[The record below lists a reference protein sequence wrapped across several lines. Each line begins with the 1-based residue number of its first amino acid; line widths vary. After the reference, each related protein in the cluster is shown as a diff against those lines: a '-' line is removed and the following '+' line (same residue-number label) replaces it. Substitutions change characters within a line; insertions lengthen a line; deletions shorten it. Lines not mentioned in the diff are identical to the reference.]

1 MLFYCT
7 FLFYLSLN
15 FYSLFIV
22 LLTKVISLLIIKIR
36 DILYFDLYFERR
48 IFLKM
53 NIKQKLLNN
62 DCLPQ
67 IKMIY
72 NTDDSG
78 AKLYT
83 DRILN
88 LIENYDSVFHDS
100 SEQLRI
106 FSAPGRTEI
115 GGNHTDHQRG
125 HVLAAGVN
133 LDIVA
138 AVKPNNSDV
147 IQIKSDG
154 YDMISIDLNQLD
166 PIETEQGTTLSLVRG
181 IAAHFINAGY
191 TIKGFNAVM
200 TSSVLKG
207 SGLSSSAAFE
217 VLVGT
222 ILNALYC
229 QNAESAVK
237 IAQIGQYAE
246 NVYFGKPCGLMDQTA
261 SSVGSFVAI
270 DFKDAQHP
278 IVEQIPFDFAAVH
291 HSLCIVDTGGNHADL
306 TPDYAAIT
314 TEMKSIA
321 SFFGKEVLSEISEQ
335 DVYNNVFELRQKYGD
350 RAVLRAIHFFADD
363 KKAVQEA
370 QALKNNDFDTFKKL
384 IIASGISS
392 FTCLQNVYSNAN
404 PQEQGLS
411 LALALCQKILGNQ
424 GAYRVHGGGF
434 AGTIQAFV
442 PTELLDT
449 FHAEMES
456 AFGKGKCHVLS
467 IRPVGGVEIK

>member
-1 MLFYCT
+1 
-7 FLFYLSLN
+7 
-15 FYSLFIV
+15 
-22 LLTKVISLLIIKIR
+22 
-36 DILYFDLYFERR
+36 
-48 IFLKM
+48 M
-53 NIKQKLLNN
+53 NIKQKLLNKE
-62 DCLPQ
+62 CLSQ

-72 NTDDSG
+72 NTDDNG
-78 AKLYT
+78 AKQYT
-83 DRILN
+83 DRFLN
-88 LIENYDSVFHDS
+88 LIQNYCDVFNDTP
-100 SEQLRI
+100 EQLRL

-133 LDIVA
+133 LDIIA
-138 AVKPNNSDV
+138 AVKQTDSDV

-154 YDMISIDLNQLD
+154 YDIIRVDLKQLQ
-166 PIETEQGTTLSLVRG
+166 PIEEEQGTTVSLVRG
-181 IAAHFINAGY
+181 IVAYFIKMGY
-191 TIKGFNAVM
+191 TIKGFHAVM

-229 QNAESAVK
+229 QNEQSAVK

-246 NVYFGKPCGLMDQTA
+246 NVYFGKPCGLMDQAA

-278 IVEQIPFDFAAVH
+278 MVEQISFDFKDAGHA
-291 HSLCIVDTGGNHADL
+291 LCIVDTGGNHADL
-306 TPDYAAIT
+306 TPDYASVT
-314 TEMKSIA
+314 TEMKSVA
-321 SFFGKEVLSEISEQ
+321 AFFGKEVLSEISEN
-335 DVYNNVFELRQKYGD
+335 DVYNNIHTLRQKCGD

-370 QALKNNDFDTFKKL
+370 EALKNNDFETFKKL
-384 IIASGISS
+384 VIASGISS
-392 FTCLQNVYSNAN
+392 FTCLQNVYSNSN
-404 PQEQGLS
+404 PQQQGLS
-411 LALALCQKILGNQ
+411 LALALCQKILGDK

-442 PTELLDT
+442 PIPLLET
-449 FHAEMES
+449 FHDEMEA
-456 AFGKGKCHVLS
+456 AFGKNKCYILS
-467 IRPVGGVEIK
+467 IRPVGGIEII